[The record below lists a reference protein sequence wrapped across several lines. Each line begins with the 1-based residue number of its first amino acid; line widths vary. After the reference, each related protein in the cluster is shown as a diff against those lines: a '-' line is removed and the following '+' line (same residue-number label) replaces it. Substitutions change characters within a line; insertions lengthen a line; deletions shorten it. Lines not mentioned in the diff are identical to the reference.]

1 MGCCGSSERPNSTEK
16 EKIEDDVVSN
26 GFKQNNLSVKNK
38 NKVEPLQKQNK
49 SDPLS
54 DSKFVISN
62 LSNTQTRIFKHNQ
75 IIQHKSDNRYHSFK
89 NVDCE

>member
-38 NKVEPLQKQNK
+38 NKVQPLQKEIQ
-49 SDPLS
+49 SHPLS
-54 DSKFVISN
+54 DSKFITLNVF
-62 LSNTQTRIFKHNQ
+62 NTETRL
-75 IIQHKSDNRYHSFK
+75 IIMK
-89 NVDCE
+89 

>member
-38 NKVEPLQKQNK
+38 NKVQPLQKEIQ

-54 DSKFVISN
+54 DSKFITLNVFNTEARLINHEIVLFRVIRVFFVFQKV
-62 LSNTQTRIFKHNQ
+62 L
-75 IIQHKSDNRYHSFK
+75 
-89 NVDCE
+89 